1 MSALPH
7 IYTGIWTILDPW
19 LSQYYLE
26 TWTPSSLLY
35 CPSLPSMLNLTETC
49 CEVEYNGMTCLYY
62 SIIHRTL
69 KTQIIFC
76 LNLTFQDQLAKQFW
90 SLIV

>member
-1 MSALPH
+1 
-7 IYTGIWTILDPW
+7 
-19 LSQYYLE
+19 
-26 TWTPSSLLY
+26 
-35 CPSLPSMLNLTETC
+35 MLNLTETC
-49 CEVEYNGMTCLYY
+49 CEVEDNGMTCLYY

-90 SLIV
+90 SLIVQVPPDLMMKWLEFQITLIIIPR